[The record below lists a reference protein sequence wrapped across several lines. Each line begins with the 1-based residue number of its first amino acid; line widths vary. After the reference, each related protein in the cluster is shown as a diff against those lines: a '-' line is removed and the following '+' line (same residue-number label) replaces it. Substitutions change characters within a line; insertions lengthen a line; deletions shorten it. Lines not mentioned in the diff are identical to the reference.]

1 MGMIVDFNHGRK
13 WMRMNISNK
22 LFVLAAF
29 AAVISL
35 ASVSCEKKGDKAA
48 TTADN
53 SPINILYDTP
63 QLWAGP
69 IDDYLKVGNENYP
82 DGFNKN
88 IGTLDVFDN
97 KLWIGYG
104 DMTRNMGSNIPIEFR
119 RFDDPSRPDIV
130 STPVSA
136 EGQGA
141 KQRTPTDTG
150 EEQIYPFRKINGQ
163 LWQAGHDSNSD
174 DETWMQAIPGQERLI
189 QGNIFVL
196 DAKNGDLVW
205 EKRRN
210 IPGGEHVH
218 DLAYFNGSIYG
229 VGSGADHRRE
239 WESGQIFRYLWQSD
253 DMGMTFKTIH
263 RVMVPDTEKGD
274 DTRYRALLSVGNTLY
289 VFGYMHYRETS
300 KLEGRHVT
308 VKNNQISGLNG
319 AVGSVVVRKTWP
331 LHPMLGL
338 AVGNYGPGVSRTFKI
353 IQSGIKELS
362 GWSNLRVIYVTPGEK
377 SGHWLVLAGSGTDEE
392 TFSVYRFY
400 ERSINQ
406 LSPVLDLGEMAFSS
420 IALWYGDLFLGSD
433 DGKIYRS
440 NSIR

>member
-63 QLWAGP
+63 QLWAEP

-104 DMTRNMGSNIPIEFR
+104 DMTRNMGSDIPIEFR

-150 EEQIYPFRKINGQ
+150 EEQSLFPILTSSMYSPLTDPLTSCVPSRSVSPSKQ
-163 LWQAGHDSNSD
+163 TCAAASSNS
-174 DETWMQAIPGQERLI
+174 ARCFP
-189 QGNIFVL
+189 
-196 DAKNGDLVW
+196 
-205 EKRRN
+205 
-210 IPGGEHVH
+210 
-218 DLAYFNGSIYG
+218 
-229 VGSGADHRRE
+229 
-239 WESGQIFRYLWQSD
+239 
-253 DMGMTFKTIH
+253 
-263 RVMVPDTEKGD
+263 
-274 DTRYRALLSVGNTLY
+274 
-289 VFGYMHYRETS
+289 
-300 KLEGRHVT
+300 
-308 VKNNQISGLNG
+308 
-319 AVGSVVVRKTWP
+319 
-331 LHPMLGL
+331 
-338 AVGNYGPGVSRTFKI
+338 
-353 IQSGIKELS
+353 
-362 GWSNLRVIYVTPGEK
+362 
-377 SGHWLVLAGSGTDEE
+377 
-392 TFSVYRFY
+392 
-400 ERSINQ
+400 
-406 LSPVLDLGEMAFSS
+406 SS
-420 IALWYGDLFLGSD
+420 
-433 DGKIYRS
+433 
-440 NSIR
+440 